1 MGAFNNS
8 ASKKLYKLFQK
19 WTNDVN
25 PKEVESL
32 LKDGADPN
40 YISEKDNWGLS
51 YHTFIM
57 SCRKDDWIDS
67 VKILIKNGA
76 DVNAKFDDNGNLEE
90 VETPLIVAIRHGD
103 DTEKIQKLLID
114 SGAN

>member
-19 WTNDVN
+19 WTN
-25 PKEVESL
+25 
-32 LKDGADPN
+32 
-40 YISEKDNWGLS
+40 
-51 YHTFIM
+51 
-57 SCRKDDWIDS
+57 
-67 VKILIKNGA
+67 

-114 SGAN
+114 SGAK

>member
-32 LKDGADPN
+32 LKDG
-40 YISEKDNWGLS
+40 
-51 YHTFIM
+51 
-57 SCRKDDWIDS
+57 
-67 VKILIKNGA
+67 
-76 DVNAKFDDNGNLEE
+76 
-90 VETPLIVAIRHGD
+90 D

-114 SGAN
+114 SGAK

>member
-32 LKDGADPN
+32 LLKDGADPN
-40 YISEKDNWGLS
+40 YISKKDNWG
-51 YHTFIM
+51 YHI
-57 SCRKDDWIDS
+57 IH
-67 VKILIKNGA
+67 L
-76 DVNAKFDDNGNLEE
+76 
-90 VETPLIVAIRHGD
+90 
-103 DTEKIQKLLID
+103 
-114 SGAN
+114 

>member
-25 PKEVESL
+25 PKEVE
-32 LKDGADPN
+32 
-40 YISEKDNWGLS
+40 
-51 YHTFIM
+51 
-57 SCRKDDWIDS
+57 
-67 VKILIKNGA
+67 
-76 DVNAKFDDNGNLEE
+76 
-90 VETPLIVAIRHGD
+90 TPLIVAIRHGD

-114 SGAN
+114 SGAK